1 MIQRYKNNNMLV
13 QNSELFIVH
22 ESAIYHDEVN
32 VLAVA
37 VETLPDQS
45 MLVTIAGCQKEQIWG
60 QKSQSYGYGYWY
72 KAKTSVIA
80 WYSRASQQPKKKISN
95 WKNYNVA
102 RNDCL
107 IVAIPDFCTSSCP
120 KTMRVSTIVP
130 VKVVCEL

>member
-1 MIQRYKNNNMLV
+1 MIQRYNNNILV

-72 KAKTSVIA
+72 KAITSVIA
-80 WYSRASQQPKKKISN
+80 WYSRASQQPKKNLKLE
-95 WKNYNVA
+95 KLQ
-102 RNDCL
+102 RCKKCL
-107 IVAIPDFCTSSCP
+107 SHRCYT
-120 KTMRVSTIVP
+120 RHL
-130 VKVVCEL
+130 VVLKL